1 MSSSWFFLIHLI
13 AMLAAPAAAQTEASP
28 VPTTTPA
35 LAKAVITETDISLIQ
50 IQDITLGMSKAQV
63 EAMLLQTFSNAK
75 KADAT
80 AVAAYQCIKKQC
92 QAQRSAADGSATLNI
107 HFNRHDKVYWI
118 ALGTQTQLAASIEEC
133 LRLGAEQL
141 AALRQQYAPEDQQH
155 FYGQNSLTLRL
166 NKQGHPDPA
175 DNSFFGFR
183 VQIRCDAFA
192 KGLAN
197 REFEL
202 RDNAL

>member
-1 MSSSWFFLIHLI
+1 MPSLSFITLLHLI
-13 AMLAAPAAAQTEASP
+13 FLFVATAAQTA
-28 VPTTTPA
+28 TTPVQP
-35 LAKAVITETDISLIQ
+35 KAVITETDISLVQ
-50 IQDITLGMSKAQV
+50 IQDMTLGMSKAQV
-63 EAMLLQTFSNAK
+63 EALLPTLFSNAK

-80 AVAAYQCIKKQC
+80 TVAAYKCIKNQC

-118 ALGTQTQLAASIEEC
+118 ILETQTQLATSPEEC

-197 REFEL
+197 MKFEL

>member
-1 MSSSWFFLIHLI
+1 MPSSLFITLLHLI
-13 AMLAAPAAAQTEASP
+13 FLFVATAAQTA
-28 VPTTTPA
+28 TTSLQP
-35 LAKAVITETDISLIQ
+35 KAAITETDISQ
-50 IQDITLGMSKAQV
+50 IQVRDMALGMNKAQV
-63 EAMLLQTFSNAK
+63 EALLLQHFSNVK

-80 AVAAYQCIKKQC
+80 TVTAHKCIKNQC
-92 QAQRSAADGSATLNI
+92 QAQRTAKDGSAALNI

-118 ALGTQTQLAASIEEC
+118 ALETQTQLAANPEEC

-166 NKQGHPDPA
+166 NKQGHPDPV

-192 KGLAN
+192 KGLAIM
-197 REFEL
+197 EFEL

>member
-1 MSSSWFFLIHLI
+1 MQSSSFITLLHLI
-13 AMLAAPAAAQTEASP
+13 FLFVATAAQTA
-28 VPTTTPA
+28 TTPVQP
-35 LAKAVITETDISLIQ
+35 KAVITETDISLVQ
-50 IQDITLGMSKAQV
+50 IQDMTLGMSKAQV
-63 EAMLLQTFSNAK
+63 EAVLLQHFSNVK

-80 AVAAYQCIKKQC
+80 TVRAHKCIKNQC
-92 QAQRSAADGSATLNI
+92 QAQRTAADGSATLNI

-118 ALGTQTQLAASIEEC
+118 ALETQTQLAASIEEC

-166 NKQGHPDPA
+166 NKQGYPDPA

-197 REFEL
+197 MEFEL